1 MINRS
6 DRVQIWASQLWAND
20 FPPVCAM
27 TGRPAETWRKFKFS
41 TPPDWAY
48 ALLALVCLGGL
59 GVIAFAVVMALVAQ
73 RATGFL
79 PLTKA
84 SSSTVTLATWIP
96 SGLLIGGFVLW
107 LLALVVALS
116 TNDSTAS
123 AVAGWSVFV
132 GLLFIIAGLIGRLV
146 VKPLICPRAKVME
159 AAPGQND
166 RIVELRNVNAAFVMA
181 VRQSQQARAAQF
193 AQATRPPLMQQ

>member
-1 MINRS
+1 MS
-6 DRVQIWASQLWAND
+6 
-20 FPPVCAM
+20 
-27 TGRPAETWRKFKFS
+27 GRPAETWRRFKFS

-84 SSSTVTLATWIP
+84 SSSTVTMATWIP
-96 SGLLIGGFVLW
+96 GGLLIGGFVTW
-107 LLALVVALS
+107 LIALVIALS
-116 TNDSTAS
+116 SNDSTAS
-123 AVAGWSVFV
+123 AVAGWSFFL
-132 GLLFIIAGLIGRLV
+132 GLLLIIAGIVGWLV
-146 VKPLICPRAKVME
+146 FKPLICPRAKVME

-166 RIVELRNVNAAFVMA
+166 RIVELRNVNPLFVAAVM
-181 VRQSQQARAAQF
+181 QHQQARAAQHAAP
-193 AQATRPPLMQQ
+193 AQPPFLPGST

>member
-84 SSSTVTLATWIP
+84 SSTTVTLCTWIP
-96 SGLLIGGFVLW
+96 SGLLIGGFGLW
-107 LLALVVALS
+107 LLALVIALS
-116 TNDSTAS
+116 TSDSTAS
-123 AVAGWSVFV
+123 AVAGWSFFL

-146 VKPLICPRAKVME
+146 VKPLICPRAKVKE

-193 AQATRPPLMQQ
+193 AQATRPNLLQQ